1 MGRDLG
7 ILSPVEYAVSCE
19 AKQDMFRQVALIPR
33 SPSLSLRLSEPSLNP
48 NPNPTPTEQERNALI
63 CGASL
68 FLWFVLRRLVDIQ
81 GKLHESRAMHKAVGG
96 VPTGGVPMGMPVGKP
111 GKPLKGE

>member
-1 MGRDLG
+1 MTPSRIPTL
-7 ILSPVEYAVSCE
+7 
-19 AKQDMFRQVALIPR
+19 AKALIPTLPKPEPEPE
-33 SPSLSLRLSEPSLNP
+33 SEPEPEPSLNP

>member
-1 MGRDLG
+1 M
-7 ILSPVEYAVSCE
+7 
-19 AKQDMFRQVALIPR
+19 
-33 SPSLSLRLSEPSLNP
+33 
-48 NPNPTPTEQERNALI
+48 
-63 CGASL
+63 
-68 FLWFVLRRLVDIQ
+68 LRRLVDIQ